1 MSINRMGICPL
12 CGRGAPT
19 KSESKEVDEQPRHPV
34 NLCYCC
40 ACWVPLEND
49 SRFGSCTSSPPTVV
63 VKNGSTVTRY
73 PVTAKADGCNTG
85 FVRRVFEVK
94 PANHEDQPTL
104 WELSERI
111 LRKPRAKP
119 LYKESKHTEPSQSPK
134 RLADLMGRDPKTPPK
149 PEWHEDGSKS
159 ESRHPTVGA
168 DEVLKKEYSKN
179 FVQSKDDK

>member
-1 MSINRMGICPL
+1 MMSKPQDKNNL
-12 CGRGAPT
+12 D
-19 KSESKEVDEQPRHPV
+19 DEQPRHPV

-49 SRFGSCTSSPPTVV
+49 KRFGNCTSSPPVVV

-73 PVTAKADGCNTG
+73 PVTGKTDGCNTG
-85 FVRRVFEVK
+85 FVKRQLQHPVRE
-94 PANHEDQPTL
+94 PTL